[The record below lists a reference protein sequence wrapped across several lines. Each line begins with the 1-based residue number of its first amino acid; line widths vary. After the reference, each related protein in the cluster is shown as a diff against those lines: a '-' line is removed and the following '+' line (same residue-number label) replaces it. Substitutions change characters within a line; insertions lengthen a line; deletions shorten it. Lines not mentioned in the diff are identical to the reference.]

1 MGIIGLTQKLEGLM
15 KKKQQNVGFIQA
27 AREWINA
34 LFYAPETQLMVQ
46 PRNTVAT
53 THMRL
58 FADASFQPNQ
68 SELVNDL
75 IRKLQTIKVSPMA
88 MMTIGLAFIQHANA
102 QAMDHGANITF
113 VGADG
118 AHYRYLY
125 GSSYP
130 ELTGCA
136 DQFKSGAAG
145 VVVEA
150 LNFTASTVFYQG
162 ILVLPT
168 QMIAM
173 LEYHTGMNASAAQMQ
188 KIMDVVVPAIKQIND
203 AAETSRNLKIGLP
216 IAIIGFILLAAS
228 VALITR
234 CLCRRR
240 QMEYVDLAEETQVND
255 LTKPKDETSTLHN
268 DL

>member
-1 MGIIGLTQKLEGLM
+1 M
-15 KKKQQNVGFIQA
+15 KKKQQHVGFIQA

-46 PRNTVAT
+46 PRKNIAT

-58 FADASFQPNQ
+58 LADASFQPNL

-75 IRKLQTIKVSPMA
+75 IRKLQTIEVSPMA
-88 MMTIGLAFIQHANA
+88 MMMLGLAFIQHAHA
-102 QAMDHGANITF
+102 QPMNHDANLTF

-130 ELTGCA
+130 ELTECA
-136 DQFKSGAAG
+136 EQFKSGAAG

-150 LNFTASTVFYQG
+150 LNFTAATVFYKG
-162 ILVLPT
+162 MGVLPT

-216 IAIIGFILLAAS
+216 IAIIGFILLAVGFA
-228 VALITR
+228 AIANFI
-234 CLCRRR
+234 CKRRR
-240 QMEYVDLAEETQVND
+240 MEYVDLAEVTPVNHS
-255 LTKPKDETSTLHN
+255 LEKKDETSTLHN